1 MSIKFHLP
9 DFWSHGPLN
18 LALIDMIKEH
28 PEYFRDGVEI
38 ASVYGCFPPAVWN
51 GGRNI
56 NGYADERAITHVLD
70 EFNKRGIP
78 CRFTFTNPLL
88 TEEHMSDRFCNRL
101 VQLADNGLNEA
112 IVNTQVKTI

>member
-38 ASVYGCFPPAVWN
+38 ASVYG
-51 GGRNI
+51 
-56 NGYADERAITHVLD
+56 
-70 EFNKRGIP
+70 
-78 CRFTFTNPLL
+78 
-88 TEEHMSDRFCNRL
+88 
-101 VQLADNGLNEA
+101 
-112 IVNTQVKTI
+112 

>member
-51 GGRNI
+51 GGRNLVPPI
-56 NGYADERAITHVLD
+56 RHRDGEYGYL
-70 EFNKRGIP
+70 
-78 CRFTFTNPLL
+78 
-88 TEEHMSDRFCNRL
+88 
-101 VQLADNGLNEA
+101 
-112 IVNTQVKTI
+112 

>member
-38 ASVYGCFPPAVWN
+38 ASVYGCFPPLYGTAEEISTAMPMSVPLPTFSMN
-51 GGRNI
+51 STREVSP
-56 NGYADERAITHVLD
+56 AALPSP
-70 EFNKRGIP
+70 IP
-78 CRFTFTNPLL
+78 CSLR
-88 TEEHMSDRFCNRL
+88 S
-101 VQLADNGLNEA
+101 
-112 IVNTQVKTI
+112 I

>member
-51 GGRNI
+51 G
-56 NGYADERAITHVLD
+56 
-70 EFNKRGIP
+70 
-78 CRFTFTNPLL
+78 
-88 TEEHMSDRFCNRL
+88 
-101 VQLADNGLNEA
+101 
-112 IVNTQVKTI
+112 

>member
-38 ASVYGCFPPAVWN
+38 ASPPLYGTAEEISTAMPMSVPLPTFSMNSTREVSPA
-51 GGRNI
+51 
-56 NGYADERAITHVLD
+56 ALPSP
-70 EFNKRGIP
+70 IP
-78 CRFTFTNPLL
+78 CSLR
-88 TEEHMSDRFCNRL
+88 S
-101 VQLADNGLNEA
+101 
-112 IVNTQVKTI
+112 I

>member
-38 ASVYGCFPPAVWN
+38 ASVYGWVPP
-51 GGRNI
+51 RCM
-56 NGYADERAITHVLD
+56 ERRKKYQRI
-70 EFNKRGIP
+70 
-78 CRFTFTNPLL
+78 CR
-88 TEEHMSDRFCNRL
+88 
-101 VQLADNGLNEA
+101 
-112 IVNTQVKTI
+112 

>member
-56 NGYADERAITHVLD
+56 NGYADERAIIPTFSMNSTREVSPAALPSP
-70 EFNKRGIP
+70 IP
-78 CRFTFTNPLL
+78 CSLR
-88 TEEHMSDRFCNRL
+88 S
-101 VQLADNGLNEA
+101 
-112 IVNTQVKTI
+112 I